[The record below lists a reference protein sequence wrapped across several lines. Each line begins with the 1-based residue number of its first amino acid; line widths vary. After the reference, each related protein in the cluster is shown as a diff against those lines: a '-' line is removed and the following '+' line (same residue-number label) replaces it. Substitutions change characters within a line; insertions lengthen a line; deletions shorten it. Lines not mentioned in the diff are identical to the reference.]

1 MLSYLNK
8 NIDRVLI
15 LLVIVLLIPSSC
27 AKKRYI
33 VVPVKEGNTHL
44 IESGETLEQIAE
56 RYYGDASL
64 AKALAEY
71 NQLDPLQPLKPGTTL
86 LIPFDKGEI
95 ERIKFSQDAVVMYNR
110 GTVLASNGEY
120 EEAAKCLE
128 NATQL
133 SPSFTDA
140 WYNLALVYAKLERFE
155 KSLQIL
161 RSLLANYSREKTYH
175 YSLGAV
181 WRQMGMLEEALK
193 EFRTALSIDRDY
205 KEAQFAVAM
214 TLQELGRYEEAL
226 EGWERYLKLDKDSV
240 WADEARANI
249 DRIKKIRSR

>member
-1 MLSYLNK
+1 M
-8 NIDRVLI
+8 
-15 LLVIVLLIPSSC
+15 
-27 AKKRYI
+27 
-33 VVPVKEGNTHL
+33 KEGNTHL
-44 IESGETLEQIAE
+44 IKSGETLEQIAE
-56 RYYGDASL
+56 RYYGDPSL

-86 LIPFDKGEI
+86 LIPFDRSEI
-95 ERIKFSQDAVVMYNR
+95 EKIKFSQDAIVMYNR

-120 EEAAKCLE
+120 EEAAKYLE
-128 NATQL
+128 DATKL

-155 KSLQIL
+155 ESLPIL
-161 RSLLANYSREKTYH
+161 RSLISNYTKEKTYH
-175 YSLGAV
+175 YSVGAV

-193 EFRTALSIDRDY
+193 EFKIALSIDRNY
-205 KEAQFAVAM
+205 KEAQFATAM

-226 EGWERYLKLDKDSV
+226 EEWERYLRLDKDSV

-249 DRIKKIRSR
+249 DKIEKIRSR